1 MAREARG
8 SFFGSDHFFL
18 EPADATAGRRRGDP
32 RLAPLDFDA
41 RHAPNRKATMAEEE
55 EKKGDDKGDH
65 INLKVKDQV
74 RRQAIVAR
82 HRSRG
87 EI

>member
-1 MAREARG
+1 M
-8 SFFGSDHFFL
+8 
-18 EPADATAGRRRGDP
+18 
-32 RLAPLDFDA
+32 APLDFDA